1 MKMWSTR
8 ADARREKYADELEIR
23 RSTVRSAT
31 DRKALDGADRAL
43 ERAARL
49 LRPQVSWWPW
59 WRSGDR
65 KDVWEA
71 IHDAELWVQMLRI
84 LPSQVSEAAEH
95 AHRDLPA
102 RVAAAKVRELEGE
115 SDPVTQAALAFDLVK
130 ASHEAADRRIA
141 ALHGRTRLI
150 WTLTFAASIA
160 AVGAIWA
167 QAYVADP
174 FLPAPRLANGRQVD
188 ASPAVLLALVAGS
201 GAIGGLLRA
210 TTDVVGRRAL
220 RDVRW
225 FDPRPAQTALKVVTG
240 AWFGVIGVLAVATGF
255 VIAEY
260 TSIGAVLLLGIAF
273 GYGQKVLTGP
283 LDRDVG
289 RILDVEAD
297 AATFVAGR
305 NR

>member
-1 MKMWSTR
+1 MWATR

-23 RSTVRSAT
+23 RSTVRSAA
-31 DRKALDGADRAL
+31 DRKALDGADLALARAKH
-43 ERAARL
+43 L
-49 LRPQVSWWPW
+49 LTPRVRWWPW
-59 WRSGDR
+59 WRTGDR

-84 LPSQVSEAAEH
+84 LPSQLSEAVEH

-102 RVAAAKVRELEGE
+102 RVAAEKLRELERE
-115 SDPVTQAALAFDLVK
+115 TDPGRQAALAFDLVR

-167 QAYVADP
+167 QVYVADP

-210 TTDVVGRRAL
+210 TTDVIGRGAL

-255 VIAEY
+255 LVAEY
-260 TSIGAVLLLGIAF
+260 TSVGAVLLLGIMF
-273 GYGQKVLTGP
+273 GYGQKVLTRP

-289 RILDVEAD
+289 RILDVDID
-297 AATFVAGR
+297 AATLDAR
-305 NR
+305 RSR